1 MRETTKQVVTL
12 DDLRV
17 RRHEIVQ
24 LAEQHGAYDVRVFGS
39 VARGEAT
46 PESDV
51 DILVSFRDGASLYEL
66 SGLWQDLE
74 ELLGCQ
80 VDLATD
86 DEHPRRAR
94 FLRRALKE
102 AVPL

>member
-1 MRETTKQVVTL
+1 MRTTNHPTITL
-12 DDLRV
+12 ADLRV
-17 RRHEIVQ
+17 QREEIFR
-24 LAEQHGAYDVRVFGS
+24 LAAQHDAYNVRVFGS
-39 VARGEAT
+39 VARGDAT

-51 DILVSFRDGASLYEL
+51 DLLVSFRDGASLYEL

-74 ELLGCQ
+74 DLLGCR